1 MSREQP
7 SDDAVARYT
16 SDNVSLP
23 ERASPYPVSRLAPPI
38 DIVDVARQI
47 RDADRTLSMVTEQK
61 LTLIADQIKEL
72 QARAHAI
79 LEAAELALDLHRV
92 PCNFVKRVGATVHLY
107 ARKDGT
113 RLFSIVGPEEW
124 GGSPPFAFVA
134 SYRLGADM
142 SFEPTSSGPSSP

>member
-1 MSREQP
+1 MSRDQP
-7 SDDAVARYT
+7 SDDAVSRYT
-16 SDNVSLP
+16 EVNVSLP

-47 RDADRTLSMVTEQK
+47 RDADHMLSTVTEHK

-72 QARAHAI
+72 QAKARAI
-79 LEAAELALDLHRV
+79 LDAAELALDLHRV

-107 ARKDGT
+107 QRKDGT
-113 RLFSIVGPEEW
+113 RLFSIVGPDEW
-124 GGSPPFAFVA
+124 GSSVPYTYVA

-142 SFEPTSSGPSSP
+142 SFDLIAPAP